1 MMRLL
6 GRAWRTVAT
15 LWCFFTFAVG
25 GVTLGWLSIP
35 LVWLIWRKE
44 EQRHRVGRALVRWS
58 FFLFVGMMRVLGVL
72 QLRIEGKEHLL
83 RPGKLVLANH
93 PTLIDFVILA
103 SVVPQ
108 ADCVVKGDLEKDWFK
123 RWPVK
128 LAGYI
133 PNRDGEATVEQ
144 ARKSL
149 GSGNNMI
156 IFPEGTRTPAGGR
169 MKFQKGAAQVAVRV
183 RRDITPV
190 LIRSSKSNLE
200 KGGTWYLAP
209 EEPIRIHME
218 VRGPISVDP
227 FLAER
232 PDHPALAARALNE
245 HLQEY
250 FNREVTHART

>member
-1 MMRLL
+1 MIKLL
-6 GRAWRTVAT
+6 WRAWRTVAT
-15 LWCFFTFAVG
+15 LWCFFSFAVG
-25 GVTLGWLSIP
+25 GLILGWLSIP
-35 LVWLIWRKE
+35 LVLLFWRKDSD
-44 EQRHRVGRALVRWS
+44 RHRVGRNLVRWS

-72 QLRIEGKEHLL
+72 QLRIEGKERLL
-83 RPGKLVLANH
+83 VPGKLVLANH

-108 ADCVVKGDLEKDWFK
+108 ADCVVKGELEKDWFK

-133 PNRDGEATVEQ
+133 PNRDGGTTMEQ

-156 IFPEGTRTPAGGR
+156 IFPEGTRTPPGKP
-169 MKFQKGAAQVAVRV
+169 MKFHKGAAQVAVRV
-183 RRDITPV
+183 GQDITPV
-190 LIRSSKSNLE
+190 LIRSNKCNLE

-209 EEPIRIHME
+209 EEPIRIRME
-218 VRGPISVDP
+218 VRASIPVEP

-232 PDHPALAARALNE
+232 PDHPALAARALNT
-245 HLQEY
+245 HLQDY
-250 FNREVTHART
+250 FNREMTYARN